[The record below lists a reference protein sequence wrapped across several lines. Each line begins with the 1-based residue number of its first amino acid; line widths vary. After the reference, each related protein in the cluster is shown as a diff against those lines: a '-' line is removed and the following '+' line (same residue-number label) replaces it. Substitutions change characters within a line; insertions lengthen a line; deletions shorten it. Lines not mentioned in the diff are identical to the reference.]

1 LSIDFWLFETV
12 GSGTSNGNGGG
23 AVCRNR
29 LTMQGGLQVSLR
41 PLTPQERSDALRKAA
56 AARTTRATAKERLKS
71 GELTIAQV
79 ISSGESDD
87 AIARMRVAELLEAL
101 PGIGQVRAAAIMEQ
115 LGIAASRRVRGL
127 GIHQRRALV
136 DFIDDK

>member
-1 LSIDFWLFETV
+1 
-12 GSGTSNGNGGG
+12 
-23 AVCRNR
+23 
-29 LTMQGGLQVSLR
+29 LR

>member
-1 LSIDFWLFETV
+1 
-12 GSGTSNGNGGG
+12 
-23 AVCRNR
+23 
-29 LTMQGGLQVSLR
+29 LR
-41 PLTPQERSDALRKAA
+41 PLTPQERADALRKAA

-71 GELTIAQV
+71 GELTIAQL

>member
-1 LSIDFWLFETV
+1 
-12 GSGTSNGNGGG
+12 
-23 AVCRNR
+23 
-29 LTMQGGLQVSLR
+29 VSLR
-41 PLTPQERSDALRKAA
+41 PLTPQERADALRKAA

-71 GELTIAQV
+71 GELTIAQL